1 MEPDD
6 FDNESPAERMK
17 RIQRTMRA
25 PDVGIESA
33 AQSKSVPGVGMGY
46 SGVLGGSRGPLSAM
60 GAVASNPRTDGVGAL
75 VGRGALQAGPVE
87 FSYQRVQPAMRGAR
101 GENTVGLGGRPF
113 DPDTYFGVQA
123 SQGPGG
129 RGYGVN
135 VGRDGFSLSGQ
146 YNPARRDLTGSL
158 DYRRQFAG
166 GGPVMP
172 SFDPMGGFTGM
183 EGVEQQGRAP
193 GAYETMADRVA
204 GAGAS
209 VGEPIRQAAKG
220 LSDIPGTVGGYF
232 ADVSAGPDPS
242 QRLGEDIRK
251 FGSMFVDEATKG
263 PVEFAK
269 TVGSFLPGIGEAIS
283 AYDANDL
290 YDQVKKAEA
299 EGDMKKAASLRQIYG
314 MAAAGAMP
322 GVGMAARLARRMKG
336 AETAAEGAAE
346 AGVRQSISSADTSLN
361 QVPALFKSSAFDAPE
376 GSRNLDIGGGKY
388 DKGTEYLAAEKG
400 VDSYV
405 YDPFNRSAE
414 HNKSVLDEFS
424 GNPADTVTA
433 ANVLNVIKEPEA
445 RLDVI
450 QRAFDNLKPGG
461 KAYFDI
467 YEGNKSGVGKE
478 TTKGWQNNMKAAE
491 FEDEIRSVFPEVNR
505 KGTMLIAT
513 KPLDEAAGAAEDV
526 AKAADVGADHPA
538 MINTRYPTGKKR
550 IEEVEGERLVADLAA
565 MKATPEMFENNVNL
579 VKDYVNMPES
589 LRAGTPDEVAENF
602 INHVKDNL
610 IYLHDQVPENIR
622 SRSQLWYDGARVI
635 TDDWAKE
642 YGVPDSAVAGALAA
656 LSPQKDW
663 YQNVSLAK
671 RVLDVVKGGGDNFYN
686 GFAFS
691 PEMQKTYESIA
702 SLNKPEYTS
711 LFDQIKGR
719 SLGDISKLDLPDD
732 EKAILKAMWT
742 RLYDEAHNSKAYPI
756 VTPEGG
762 FGDMVKTS
770 KGEDARVA
778 WGSMNEIAKAIRAVE
793 GNGDPALLNDIMGG
807 KHKVRNFYNN
817 ILAPNSSRGDVTIDT
832 HAVAAGL
839 LRPLSQKS
847 VEVAHNFKTSA
858 PKGLPGASGSAASG
872 IQGTYPL
879 YAEAYRRAAQE
890 RGILPRQMQSI
901 TWEAVR
907 GLFPDTFK
915 TPKNMAAVDALWD
928 RYRAGEASLD
938 ETRKAINDL
947 AGGVNPPTWF
957 RPAGAADESVQGAGD
972 AGVVSGSGVSGN
984 AAGGSVSRAR
994 GGLAKE
1000 PSKESVG
1007 YAKGGSASKQDA
1019 IERAIMSFRDVA
1031 EEHGVYRPQLTNI
1044 ILKAT
1049 PNMPRDRAALFA
1061 KNILSEDLLDLSERL
1076 VGNPKAIPLLKGLE
1090 AQIKKGKTDS
1100 LVGELRQAL
1109 RARAINGE

>member
-25 PDVGIESA
+25 PDVGIESV
-33 AQSKSVPGVGMGY
+33 AQSKNVPGVGMGY

-75 VGRGALQAGPVE
+75 VGRGALQAGPME

-146 YNPARRDLTGSL
+146 YNPARRNLTGSL
-158 DYRRQFAG
+158 EYSRQFAG

-183 EGVEQQGRAP
+183 EGVEQEGRAP
-193 GAYETMADRVA
+193 GAYEAMADRVA

-232 ADVSAGPDPS
+232 ADVSSGPDPS

-283 AYDANDL
+283 AYDATDL
-290 YDQVKKAEA
+290 YDQMKKAEA
-299 EGDMKKAASLRQIYG
+299 EGDVKKATSLRQIYG
-314 MAAAGAMP
+314 MAAAGALP
-322 GVGMAARLARRMKG
+322 GVGMAARIARKMKG
-336 AETAAEGAAE
+336 AEDAAESGA
-346 AGVRQSISSADTSLN
+346 
-361 QVPALFKSSAFDAPE
+361 
-376 GSRNLDIGGGKY
+376 
-388 DKGTEYLAAEKG
+388 
-400 VDSYV
+400 
-405 YDPFNRSAE
+405 
-414 HNKSVLDEFS
+414 
-424 GNPADTVTA
+424 
-433 ANVLNVIKEPEA
+433 
-445 RLDVI
+445 
-450 QRAFDNLKPGG
+450 
-461 KAYFDI
+461 
-467 YEGNKSGVGKE
+467 
-478 TTKGWQNNMKAAE
+478 KAA
-491 FEDEIRSVFPEVNR
+491 IS
-505 KGTMLIAT
+505 GA
-513 KPLDEAAGAAEDV
+513 DEAVEASAARAADDA

-550 IEEVEGERLVADLAA
+550 IEEVEGERLIADLPS

-686 GFAFS
+686 GFSFS

-711 LFDQIKGR
+711 LFDQINRR

-858 PKGLPGASGSAASG
+858 PKGMAGASGSAASG

-928 RYRAGEASLD
+928 EYRAGRASLD
-938 ETRKAINDL
+938 DTRKAVSDL

-957 RPAGAADESVQGAGD
+957 RPAGAVDESVQGAGD

-994 GGLAKE
+994 GGPAKE

-1019 IERAIMSFRDVA
+1019 IERAIVSFRDVA
-1031 EEHGVYRPQLTNI
+1031 EEHGIYRPQLTNI

-1049 PNMPRDRAALFA
+1049 PNMPRERAALFA

-1076 VGNPKAIPLLKGLE
+1076 VSNPKSIPLLKGLE